1 MSNVIKSQ
9 LNGQSNEKIIPIQLV
24 KPRLEQNTQIH
35 NEPEPDLYSEIINK
49 AKAEAEEIIAAA
61 KRKAQQIQAQLDLQ
75 KQALAEEREQVLHEA
90 NKCGFEQGFA
100 EGEKQGF
107 QKVTSLLEQARGIVQ
122 AAEKDY
128 HQHIAKAEATILA
141 IGMKAAEKILHIE
154 LENNPECFQN
164 IVKDAIK
171 EAKKYKKIYIRIHP
185 DYYPFLVDKKNELV
199 PGYFQFEEVYLYPDE
214 KLAKTDCIIETEGE
228 RIEAGVDT
236 QFQELKEKLFELY
249 TRDHDET

>member
-1 MSNVIKSQ
+1 MSNVIKSR
-9 LNGQSNEKIIPIQLV
+9 LNGQTSEKVIPIQLV
-24 KPRLEQNTQIH
+24 KPRLEQTVH
-35 NEPEPDLYSEIINK
+35 VHPEPEPDVYSEYINK

-61 KRKAQQIQAQLDLQ
+61 KREAQQIQEQLDLER
-75 KQALAEEREQVLHEA
+75 QALAEKREQVLQKAE
-90 NKCGFEQGFA
+90 KLGFEQGFA

-171 EAKKYKKIYIRIHP
+171 EAKKYKKVYIRIHP